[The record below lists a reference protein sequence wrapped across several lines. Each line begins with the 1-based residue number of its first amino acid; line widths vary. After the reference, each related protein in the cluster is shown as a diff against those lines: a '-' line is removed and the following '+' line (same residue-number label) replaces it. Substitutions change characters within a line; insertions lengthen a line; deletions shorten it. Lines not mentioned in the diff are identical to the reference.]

1 MACVISVDSVTG
13 LNLGAGGRPRDIAVS
28 GTVQGCKLVTVSF
41 PPFPTQTVT
50 VVWVTATLGK
60 WTAVFNAGEDIA
72 CGALITVEAYCATNK
87 ACTSGQLSLVVD
99 CCPSAVT
106 LQVLDA
112 TNNVVDPSTL
122 PCLPP
127 GVYTIRVA
135 APAVPGQSYY
145 WSVNGN
151 LQAQYTN
158 QSTINYTV
166 QAGIPTDIT
175 IAVLPPAGVQCP
187 PLSGN
192 VHLLGCTQAC
202 PDLTG
207 VVVAGCSPGKVTLT
221 AQGTNLGLAQEF
233 DWTFGD
239 GTPPQTSTAP
249 AMPHTYVGNGAYT
262 ATVIMLRPP
271 GCSPRTQV
279 ASRAIPQC
287 GTGTGRPDVPDDDD
301 GGGGGCGW
309 RRILA
314 IILLAA
320 AAFVEFYALCVPAAS
335 AALHWIAA
343 GLAAAAAALLVWYA
357 LDVFCKKPC
366 GWWQLVSWQA
376 ALGAALAAV
385 YYTVCC
391 PALAI
396 AAAVLGA
403 IAAGFFWYWV
413 RKCHPTGCRII
424 GELGFVVTGLMIPI
438 LQKVGFLTGLAVCT
452 ASYVTLT
459 VGIAETIVGVSGSVC
474 LTQRARRQ

>member
-207 VVVAGCSPGKVTLT
+207 VVVA
-221 AQGTNLGLAQEF
+221 
-233 DWTFGD
+233 
-239 GTPPQTSTAP
+239 
-249 AMPHTYVGNGAYT
+249 
-262 ATVIMLRPP
+262 RPP